1 MSTKTKGSILVMVV
15 AILLTLVA
23 GLVLNSQTGTY
34 EEAIFAQQ
42 EEIETLNTKI
52 TLAKANAAGHEQS
65 VIQSVTGIDVERKYA
80 DDAVALAFAKKVM
93 TWGNYDEYVQ
103 MRKDIMAEY
112 NISGSSM
119 FMINFLPSRPQ
130 GYTPDVNV
138 SSHFDTIDTVCYSIN
153 EETGIYSYMAEV
165 RCVTSGELGG
175 SATVLSIFMYSID
188 ADGNI
193 SNLTAYNV

>member
-1 MSTKTKGSILVMVV
+1 MSTKTKGSIMVIV
-15 AILLTLVA
+15 AVVLLTIIV
-23 GLVLNSQTGTY
+23 GVVLNSQKGSY
-34 EEAIFAQQ
+34 ESSMAAQQ
-42 EEIETLNTKI
+42 EEIEMLNTKI

-65 VIQSVTGIDVERKYA
+65 VIQSVTGIDVERKYT
-80 DDAVALAFAKKVM
+80 DDEIAKTFAEKIM

-119 FMINFLPSRPQ
+119 FMMNFLPSRPQ

-153 EETGIYSYMAEV
+153 EETGVYSYMAEV

-175 SATVLSIFMYSID
+175 SATVLSVFMYSID

-193 SNLTAYNV
+193 SNLSAYNV